1 MIQIYSLSV
10 YRESTVGALRGHTLP
25 NKWRI
30 YDEIQECGFK
40 YKIVAAFSHMTRV
53 DESWVQ
59 ELVTSGESVENL
71 FAFTEAFDTPDCLE
85 QIPLGL
91 RKMKRFGLINPIIEI
106 DLCTHVRTPL

>member
-1 MIQIYSLSV
+1 MLTKVYFTFTCFMIQIYSLSV

-53 DESWVQ
+53 DDTFIK
-59 ELVTSGESVENL
+59 ELIDEAGNDRENF
-71 FAFTEAFDTPDCLE
+71 FAFTEAFE
-85 QIPLGL
+85 
-91 RKMKRFGLINPIIEI
+91 NVN
-106 DLCTHVRTPL
+106 VR